1 MSLHSCRLLIYLL
14 YRQATQE
21 QGQGDPWYPEEC
33 QQEDR
38 EEVQEVNIL
47 YFLGW
52 VLIFLFFLLLFFLG
66 ESKGTRDIFVHR
78 RHGMI
83 EGFGSFSHHS
93 LRNSRLH
100 MLQYPDTHSELSP
113 LFRNT
118 RKHIIESSILRES
131 NDYRTGS
138 PRFVQIDNL
147 SAMLK
152 YSLAAQVDVF
162 RLSNCF
168 FFRVSALECSLVGP
182 R

>member
-1 MSLHSCRLLIYLL
+1 
-14 YRQATQE
+14 
-21 QGQGDPWYPEEC
+21 
-33 QQEDR
+33 
-38 EEVQEVNIL
+38 
-47 YFLGW
+47 
-52 VLIFLFFLLLFFLG
+52 
-66 ESKGTRDIFVHR
+66 
-78 RHGMI
+78 MI